1 MLSEF
6 FFKNIIREKKVFIQI
21 TIKINYHRE
30 RLSEMDRKRKSD
42 ILLSDFAI
50 LGEIYIRQNVLDYSP
65 HLIELSFL
73 INNSQLSLLSLWGEV
88 VTTYIYT
95 TCFRPICNY
104 TLVCDAFDF
113 STHIYIDHKDEEGMN
128 EAGNMMMIFFL
139 SLLFASQRNDCFIT
153 HFPSHLFGS
162 YLSLGIPY
170 LVSDNSN

>member
-113 STHIYIDHKDEEGMN
+113 SAHIDHKDEEGMN
-128 EAGNMMMIFFL
+128 EAGNMMMIFFFKPPFCLPEERLLHYTFSKSSFRFISL
-139 SLLFASQRNDCFIT
+139 SGHTKFSQR
-153 HFPSHLFGS
+153 
-162 YLSLGIPY
+162 
-170 LVSDNSN
+170 